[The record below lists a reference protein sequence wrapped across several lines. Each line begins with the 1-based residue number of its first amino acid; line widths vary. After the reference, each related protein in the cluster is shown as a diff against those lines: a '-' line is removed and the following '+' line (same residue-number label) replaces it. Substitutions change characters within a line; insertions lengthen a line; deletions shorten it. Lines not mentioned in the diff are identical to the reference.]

1 MPITLEC
8 GGCGQSYQLKD
19 EMAGKKVR
27 CPGCQTVQVV
37 PEADGH
43 ALSGYDQGL
52 KEADASSN
60 GLAHAFNRDRFLLRQ
75 KLMTIGSK
83 YVVSDEQQHPI
94 LYIER
99 PLHFWRNLLAAFAAA
114 ICFLVGALAAF
125 IIGLG
130 VGQVLS
136 NQNVGVGLVI
146 LLLFGAIALTFA
158 VGVALSPRR
167 NIDFYADETRQQPL
181 LQVLQDKKFFVI
193 TATYTVLTP
202 AGELLGRM
210 RKNYLYNIFRKKW
223 EVFAPDGRLILLARE
238 DSLIL
243 SLLRRFLG
251 PFFGL
256 LRTNF
261 ILLTPGEGGEERIR
275 GEFNRK
281 FTLFDRYV
289 LDVSRDRPRTIDRRL
304 AVALGVLL
312 DTGEHR

>member
-1 MPITLEC
+1 MAITLTC
-8 GGCGQSYQLKD
+8 TGCGKSYQLKD
-19 EMAGKKVR
+19 EMAGRKVR
-27 CPGCQTVQVV
+27 CPGCQSVQVV
-37 PEADGH
+37 PEDSTEDYQLESPPGEGGTDGS
-43 ALSGYDQGL
+43 L
-52 KEADASSN
+52 N
-60 GLAHAFNRDRFLLRQ
+60 PAFNHDKFLLRQ

-83 YVVSDEQQHPI
+83 YVVWDDRQQPI
-94 LYIER
+94 LFIER
-99 PLHFWRNLLAAFAAA
+99 PLYFWRNLLAAFAAA
-114 ICFLVGALAAF
+114 ICFLVSAVVTIVVALG
-125 IIGLG
+125 IGQMLHQDV
-130 VGQVLS
+130 VG
-136 NQNVGVGLVI
+136 GI
-146 LLLFGAIALTFA
+146 LAVVFLIGSIVLTFA
-158 VGVALSPRR
+158 VGIILSPKRH
-167 NIDFYADETRQQPL
+167 IDFYADESRTDL
-181 LQVLQDKKFFVI
+181 LLKVLQDKKFHVI
-193 TATYTVLTP
+193 VATYTVLTP

-223 EVFAPDGRLILLARE
+223 DVFGAGGEKLAVARE

-251 PFFGL
+251 PFFGV

-261 ILLTPGEGGEERIR
+261 VILTPGENGQERVR